1 MQTKITFDKNYIQA
15 KKQEWLENHIKNNK
29 CYLPIITNQLK
40 IECIGDLEKKF
51 KDPSKDK
58 EKHTAF
64 LFSKLKSL
72 SYSLCKLQKDIVEN
86 TIKKQLKY
94 RGKNG

>member
-1 MQTKITFDKNYIQA
+1 MKYNNYGFARESSTYYDEGLRIYILSIYRNMSMA
-15 KKQEWLENHIKNNK
+15 L
-29 CYLPIITNQLK
+29 
-40 IECIGDLEKKF
+40 
-51 KDPSKDK
+51 
-58 EKHTAF
+58 
-64 LFSKLKSL
+64 SL